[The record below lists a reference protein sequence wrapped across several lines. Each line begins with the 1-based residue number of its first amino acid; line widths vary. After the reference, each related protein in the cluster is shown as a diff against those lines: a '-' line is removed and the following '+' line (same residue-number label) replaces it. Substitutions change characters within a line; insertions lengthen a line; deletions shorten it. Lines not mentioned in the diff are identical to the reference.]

1 MVCKTKFKWGDGV
14 NIKNNLSQS
23 EDIGTAFSYAMQKQ
37 YENTRI
43 SDVGVI
49 LKVNEGDDTTYDI
62 QPINAELY
70 ATSTDLKQ
78 TELPIYKNVWAVINK
93 GVSDKYNEGDICLFV
108 YTDNPY
114 TTDKSRTY
122 NKQITYNNKVFTI
135 PFVTAKRGQKHQL
148 SNCVIVGRI
157 GKLNKDN
164 IKNV

>member
-1 MVCKTKFKWGDGV
+1 M

-23 EDIGTAFSYAMQKQ
+23 ENISTAFSYAVQKQ
-37 YENTRI
+37 AENTRI
-43 SDVGVI
+43 ADVGVV
-49 LKVNEGDDTTYDI
+49 LKINDGDTTTYDI
-62 QPINAELY
+62 QPISAELY

-78 TELPIYKNVWAVINK
+78 AELPIYKNVWAIVDK
-93 GVSDKYNEGDICLFV
+93 GISDKYSEGDICLFV

-148 SNCVIVGRI
+148 NNCVIVGRI
-157 GKLNKDN
+157 GKLSKDN